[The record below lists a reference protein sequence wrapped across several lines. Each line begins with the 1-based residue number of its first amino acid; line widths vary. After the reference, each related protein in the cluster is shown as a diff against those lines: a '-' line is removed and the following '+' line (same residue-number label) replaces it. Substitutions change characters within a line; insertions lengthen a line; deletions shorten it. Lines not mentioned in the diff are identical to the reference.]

1 MSKEIYALGV
11 GHNTPVFI
19 ELAES
24 CGFKISGLYHYNE
37 DKTGSIDH
45 GFKILGS
52 FEQLFETDLRNKN
65 FLLTMGDNQI
75 RSDLSEKICNLG
87 GNVPTIIHPTS
98 IISRFASI
106 SPIGV
111 YVSAFSYIQAD
122 SCIDRDT
129 VILSGVNISHTNKIG
144 KACFIAGGATIGAYT
159 IVGDYAFIG
168 QGALT
173 ISSKVRNIGHHAYIG
188 ARALITHDVAPGD
201 VVAGIPS
208 RVLKNILLDK

>member
-1 MSKEIYALGV
+1 MMYKEIYALGV

-19 ELAES
+19 DLAES
-24 CGFKISGLYHYNE
+24 CGFKVAGLYHYNGNR
-37 DKTGSIDH
+37 TGSVDH

-52 FEQLFETDLRNKN
+52 FDQLFETNLRGKN

-75 RSDLSEKICNLG
+75 RSNLSEKICRLG
-87 GNVPTIIHPTS
+87 GYVPTMIHPTS
-98 IISRFASI
+98 VVSRFASI

-111 YVSAFSYIQAD
+111 YVNAFSYIQAD

-129 VILSGVNISHTNKIG
+129 IILSGVNISHTNKIG

-159 IVGDYAFIG
+159 MVEDYVFIG

-173 ISSKVRNIGHHAYIG
+173 VSSKVKNVGHHAYIG
-188 ARALITHDVAPGD
+188 ARALVTHDVAPGD
-201 VVAGIPS
+201 VVAGMPS
-208 RVLKNILLDK
+208 RVLRNIL